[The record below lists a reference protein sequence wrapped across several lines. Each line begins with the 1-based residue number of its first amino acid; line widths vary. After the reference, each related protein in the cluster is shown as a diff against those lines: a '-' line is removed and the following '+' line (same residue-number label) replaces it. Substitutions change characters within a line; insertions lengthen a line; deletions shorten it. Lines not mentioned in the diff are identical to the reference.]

1 MTQIFSP
8 AGDIWMRLFLIG
20 IASVAMGSI
29 AGAIGY
35 ARSDYYAFT
44 NRVPPQPVPFSH
56 KHHVSGL
63 GLDCRFCHSGVG
75 TGRRAELPP
84 TETCMTCHSQ
94 LWTNATLLAPV
105 RNSFKQNKPIVWQR
119 VARVPDY
126 VFFRH
131 DIHIA
136 KGVGCVTCHGHV
148 EDMPLTYRAVPLTMK
163 FCLDCHRNPAPNLRP
178 HDRITDMKWKPEK
191 GETKK
196 LFAHSGI
203 DPADITHCYTC
214 HR

>member
-20 IASVAMGSI
+20 IASLSVGSI

-35 ARSDYYAFT
+35 ARSDYYVST

-63 GLDCRFCHSGVG
+63 GIDCRFCHSGAE
-75 TGRRAELPP
+75 TGARAELPP

-94 LWTNATLLAPV
+94 IWTNAELLAPV
-105 RNSFKQNKPIVWQR
+105 RESFAKNKPLVWQR
-119 VARVPDY
+119 VARVPDF

-136 KGVGCVTCHGHV
+136 KGVGCVSCHGHV
-148 EDMPLTYRAVPLTMK
+148 EEMPLTYRAKPLTMQ

-178 HDRITDMKWKPEK
+178 HDKITDMKWKPAP
-191 GETKK
+191 GETAA
-196 LFAHSGI
+196 LAAHAKI
-203 DPADITHCYTC
+203 DPADIVHCYTC